1 LLFTENLKR
10 NSKLNDGKNND
21 MKREKTNRY
30 NESSRSK
37 RKSKIG
43 ALWIAPFFLLCATL
57 IVLTIACRPYVD
69 FAFSMA
75 RMFLVDER
83 LVDNGE
89 TIATAPGKFP
99 SFGEEFGKLKIEKIG
114 LIGPLYQGDTEDTL
128 SKGIGHFY
136 GSALPGEG
144 SNVVFSAH
152 RNTYF
157 GQLGALTPG
166 DRITLDT
173 SGGEFVYE
181 MIDAVIIS
189 EYDEQYIMPTSGEVL
204 TLLTCY
210 PFDFIGETADRYIV
224 RCRFISGPEN
234 AWGGV

>member
-1 LLFTENLKR
+1 
-10 NSKLNDGKNND
+10 
-21 MKREKTNRY
+21 MKKEKTNQYDR
-30 NESSRSK
+30 SSRSK

-43 ALWIAPFFLLCATL
+43 VLWFAPFFLLTVTL
-57 IVLTIACRPYVD
+57 IVLTIASRPYID

-83 LVDNGE
+83 LISNSE
-89 TIATAPGKFP
+89 TVTTAPGKFP
-99 SFGEEFGKLKIEKIG
+99 SFGEEFGRIKIEKIA
-114 LIGPLYQGDTEDTL
+114 LMGPLYQGDTEDIL

-166 DRITLDT
+166 DQITLET

-181 MIDAVIIS
+181 MVDALIIS
-189 EYDEQYIMPTSGEVL
+189 EYDEQYIMPTSDELL

-224 RCRFISGPEN
+224 RCRLISGPQN

>member
-1 LLFTENLKR
+1 M
-10 NSKLNDGKNND
+10 
-21 MKREKTNRY
+21 MKEKTNRY

-37 RKSKIG
+37 RKSKVG
-43 ALWIAPFFLLCATL
+43 ALWFAPVFLLCVTL
-57 IVLTIACRPYVD
+57 IVLTLACRPYID

-83 LVDNGE
+83 LTYNGE
-89 TIATAPGKFP
+89 TITTAPGEFP
-99 SFGEEFGKLKIEKIG
+99 SFGEEFGKLKIEKIS
-114 LIGPLYQGDTEDTL
+114 LVGPLYQGDTEEVL

-152 RNTYF
+152 RNTHF
-157 GQLGALTPG
+157 AQLGALIPG

-173 SGGEFVYE
+173 SGGVFVYE
-181 MIDAVIIS
+181 MVDAVIIS
-189 EYDEQYIMPTSGEVL
+189 ENDEQYVMPTTNEVL

-210 PFDFIGETADRYIV
+210 PFDFIGETTQRYIV
-224 RCRFISGPEN
+224 RCRLISGPEN